1 MTQLGRTADGMRSA
15 YLTLKVEGTSMTS
28 TDVITSYS
36 HLQVLRLRGN
46 ELTDVESLRDLRSL
60 IELDVSANKLT
71 QVSVEHYVACMGCSM
86 ALHACMSLHSLS
98 ELNISANKLAQMHV
112 VDCVA
117 GTTLHA
123 WRCMHACMSLRSLI
137 TELNVSVDELMQVYC
152 ELLLHAVNQK

>member
-1 MTQLGRTADGMRSA
+1 MTLRNTLYLQVRAGLTQLGRTADGMRPA

-28 TDVITSYS
+28 TEEIASYS

-71 QVSVEHYVACMGCSM
+71 QVSVVHYVACMGCCM
-86 ALHACMSLHSLS
+86 AVHACISLHSLIV
-98 ELNISANKLAQMHV
+98 LVISANKFAQMHV
-112 VDCVA
+112 VHCVA

-123 WRCMHACMSLRSLI
+123 WRCMHA
-137 TELNVSVDELMQVYC
+137 
-152 ELLLHAVNQK
+152 